1 MAESNVDLAGFD
13 LVAGPSLTRW
23 VFQGREAAMQAAC
36 AAVGCAVPDMLAVT
50 QAEGATAL
58 RLGPYEVLFLLEPAV
73 ARGVSAAWAGA
84 LAGVAHSLVEVTAR
98 QGALSVSGP
107 RAAEVLG
114 CLSPLDFAPGS
125 FVPGTATRTLLDKAD
140 GMIWRQAEDRFH
152 LEVWTSFLPYVT
164 AMLKNAAH
172 DTRF

>member
-58 RLGPYEVLFLLEPAV
+58 RLGPYEVLFLLELAV

>member
-36 AAVGCAVPDMLAVT
+36 AAAGCAVPDMLGVT
-50 QAEGATAL
+50 QAEGVAAL
-58 RLGPYEVLFLLEPAV
+58 RLGPQEVLFLLEPAT
-73 ARGVSAAWAGA
+73 AQGVTEAWASA
-84 LAGVAHSLVEVTAR
+84 LSGVAHSLVDVTAR
-98 QGALSVSGP
+98 QTALSVGGA

-125 FVPGTATRTLLDKAD
+125 FAPGTATRTLLDKAD

-164 AMLKNAAH
+164 GMLKNAAH

>member
-1 MAESNVDLAGFD
+1 MAESTVDLAGFA
-13 LVAGPSLTRW
+13 LATGPSLTRW

-36 AAVGCAVPDMLAVT
+36 AAVGCTVPDMLGVA

-58 RLGPYEVLFLLEPAV
+58 RLGPYEVLFLLEPAAAQGV
-73 ARGVSAAWAGA
+73 AEAWASA
-84 LAGVAHSLVEVTAR
+84 LSGLAHSLVEVTAR
-98 QGALSVSGP
+98 QATLSVGGP

-114 CLSPLDFAPGS
+114 CLSPLDFAPAS
-125 FVPGTATRTLLDKAD
+125 FAPGTATRTLLDKAD

-164 AMLKNAAH
+164 AMLKSAAH